1 MKWSITVQARGVG
14 CAETGRSRTPA
25 CGNCLGR
32 GSSCPGYGD
41 VFDKAHRDESVK
53 TRRRHSHRSNTTST
67 AAPEL
72 RLTQLSTRIPPGPP
86 SNDELDALGFFFF
99 HYGRCY
105 DGQATCS
112 IFDILPS
119 MYAKCSLNSPL
130 VKATT
135 ALALEVAYL
144 HRSAGGYSVLGH
156 STYIEAVIRTKE
168 ALTASAQ
175 SKSNELLMTTLVL
188 EAYENAHATFGKTN
202 HGVSPSHAHALG
214 SIALLKHRG
223 SLDYKDELSWR
234 LVVAT
239 RNRLLQHTWHDLD
252 GLGGFETLRDVWDC
266 CIGAHMYSPAVK
278 ADTLAFRLPRV
289 KLRART
295 AVSLHEILN
304 RAINLASECS
314 LWQNT
319 FHQLGS
325 HVDPAVYASLSIA
338 NSYNRHRVTELCSLS
353 LISDCLASLSSPE
366 QDYRLRVLP
375 PALLCR
381 AQVLVDEICASVPFL
396 TGDAAAGGLRAMAVL
411 VPSAVQPSH
420 DGNNATQMFPWNEV
434 QHAQQVVASG
444 LFMMYRTLKMVLE
457 LLGDKVMGNIIRDGQ
472 IEWSLFNGFGS
483 ELWFFDLQDGITSMD
498 ETWASRPDTDEDAPR
513 SDDLAAV
520 LFTSGSTGQP
530 KGVMLSHQ
538 QLIDPFASCA
548 FDVHLLDIFCAMFNG
563 ATLCQ
568 VSQDNLAS
576 NLSGWGQDMAVD
588 AAHLTPSP
596 VTQRI
601 IQDCG
606 DKVNLINLYGPCEAS
621 SVLAMALRPGSQPN
635 LFGTPP
641 SYAGVHVLDDS
652 GMPVAVGVEGEIY
665 CSGASV
671 ALGYLGDDAATERS
685 FRSSELFGLVPG
697 IKGDVLHATGDW
709 GMLTDAGEL
718 ILLGRRDSQIKINGQ
733 RIDLALFRLPVLAA
747 LVRDSKVHSSLDY
760 PADPSHNP

>member
-1 MKWSITVQARGVG
+1 MDLQTHAECFSSQISQKPFDASSSLIFQASLPMKWSITVQARGVG
-14 CAETGRSRTPA
+14 CAETGRSR
-25 CGNCLGR
+25 
-32 GSSCPGYGD
+32 
-41 VFDKAHRDESVK
+41 
-53 TRRRHSHRSNTTST
+53 SHTTST

-72 RLTQLSTRIPPGPP
+72 RLTQLSTRMPPGPP

-112 IFDILPS
+112 IFGILPS

-202 HGVSPSHAHALG
+202 HGESPSHAHILG

-252 GLGGFETLRDVWDC
+252 GLGGFETLRDVWNC
-266 CIGAHMYSPAVK
+266 GTGAHMYSPAVK
-278 ADTLAFRLPRV
+278 ADTLAFRLSRV
-289 KLRART
+289 KLQART

-304 RAINLASECS
+304 RTINLASECS
-314 LWQNT
+314 LWQNALPSAWKVLSVPACT
-319 FHQLGS
+319 LPPSIQAAGAYS
-325 HVDPAVYASLSIA
+325 HVDPAVYASISIA

-353 LISDCLASLSSPE
+353 LISDCLVSLSSPE

-381 AQVLVDEICASVPFL
+381 AQVLVDGICASVPFL

-411 VPSAVQPSH
+411 VPSVVQPSH
-420 DGNNATQMFPWNEV
+420 DGNNATEMFPWNEV

-444 LFMMYRTLKMVLE
+444 LFMMYCTLKKILE
-457 LLGDKVMGNIIRDGQ
+457 LFGDKVMGNIIRDGQ
-472 IEWSLFNGFGS
+472 IEWVQTEYQS
-483 ELWFFDLQDGITSMD
+483 DL
-498 ETWASRPDTDEDAPR
+498 
-513 SDDLAAV
+513 
-520 LFTSGSTGQP
+520 
-530 KGVMLSHQ
+530 
-538 QLIDPFASCA
+538 
-548 FDVHLLDIFCAMFNG
+548 
-563 ATLCQ
+563 
-568 VSQDNLAS
+568 
-576 NLSGWGQDMAVD
+576 
-588 AAHLTPSP
+588 
-596 VTQRI
+596 VT
-601 IQDCG
+601 
-606 DKVNLINLYGPCEAS
+606 
-621 SVLAMALRPGSQPN
+621 
-635 LFGTPP
+635 
-641 SYAGVHVLDDS
+641 
-652 GMPVAVGVEGEIY
+652 
-665 CSGASV
+665 
-671 ALGYLGDDAATERS
+671 
-685 FRSSELFGLVPG
+685 G
-697 IKGDVLHATGDW
+697 IK
-709 GMLTDAGEL
+709 LT
-718 ILLGRRDSQIKINGQ
+718 
-733 RIDLALFRLPVLAA
+733 
-747 LVRDSKVHSSLDY
+747 
-760 PADPSHNP
+760 